1 VGTGDEPPDPADP
14 ADPAELALD
23 LDVPALVERVERD
36 LLGGPREFTRAQVA
50 ERADV
55 EPSDAR
61 ELWQALGFA
70 AVDDDERA
78 FTTADIEAIG
88 RVREL
93 KADLGVDDDLLR
105 AMTRML
111 GRSFSRLASWQGQL
125 LIEMLSSSPDL
136 LRSEDELIEFLD
148 RLLAEMERIQSY
160 VWRRQ
165 LAAYLSRVTSSTA
178 GGTTTKAVGFADMAA
193 FTAFTRRSSEAEL
206 RTVLETFESVAT
218 DIVGG
223 HRGQIVKTI
232 GDEVLY
238 VADDPRDGAEIALAL
253 VETAERDDRLPALRV
268 GVAAG
273 PVVSRL
279 GDVFGQTVNI
289 ASRLT
294 SIARTGSILV
304 DEGMVEVLD
313 GDGRYAL
320 KSLRPTSVR
329 GYHHLRSWRLRRGD

>member
-1 VGTGDEPPDPADP
+1 VATGEDGAEPG
-14 ADPAELALD
+14 DPAELAGD
-23 LDVPALVERVERD
+23 LDVPALVERIERD
-36 LLGGPREFTRAQVA
+36 LLGGPREFTRAHVA
-50 ERADV
+50 DRAEV
-55 EPSDAR
+55 EPADAR

-70 AVDDDERA
+70 AVDDDEHA
-78 FTTADIEAIG
+78 FTAADIEAIG

-136 LRSEDELIEFLD
+136 LKSEDELIEFLD
-148 RLLAEMERIQSY
+148 RLLTGMERIQSY

-165 LAAYLSRVTSSTA
+165 LAAYLSRVTSSA
-178 GGTTTKAVGFADMAA
+178 AGGGTTTMAVGFADMAA

-218 DIVGG
+218 DIVGA

-253 VETAERDDRLPALRV
+253 VEAADQDERLPVLRV
-268 GVAAG
+268 GLAAG

-304 DEGMVEVLD
+304 DEGMAQALD
-313 GDGRYAL
+313 GDGRYVL

-329 GYHHLRSWRLRRGD
+329 GYHHLRSWRLRRAD